1 MSATDGEAFDR
12 KSTVGDGE
20 KDIGD
25 SAENEHAD
33 AATKKGPSEAF
44 LQELQQENSSLK
56 QQLDAEK
63 ELRIKAQTDLKGVR
77 KQWKQLAQEQLSMQQ
92 TYSKPFHSVTDD
104 YLNQKARELRY
115 DVRCFAESYF
125 EDLVPQRWPQQPQNL
140 SVRMLPEAYEQCL
153 ACPVLAQSFVWRVLT
168 KMVFDHFEWPI
179 SGKARQPLRDISR
192 YLRPTSSQNDEE
204 ALKKFYT
211 WRAMSAEMVFN
222 AEASMNPQDSWKEF
236 EEFLIE
242 KYVDPFIF
250 SLIPKSKYGQYYEL
264 LGHIIQKAL
273 IMDQEISRQAA
284 WVHWD
289 FEYRDGHAE
298 TAAGIQQEGLLIVAA
313 PAMVKRGKS
322 SGEGFEE
329 EIVLLEADIRLVQ
342 EYRYDRYHPGLSFGR
357 LLSPRYS

>member
-1 MSATDGEAFDR
+1 MSATDGETSDW

-25 SAENEHAD
+25 SAENEYAD
-33 AATKKGPSEAF
+33 PVAKKGSSEAS
-44 LQELQQENSSLK
+44 LPELQQEISSLK

-125 EDLVPQRWPQQPQNL
+125 EDLVPRRWPQQPQHL
-140 SVRMLPEAYEQCL
+140 VRMLPEAYEQCL
-153 ACPVLAQSFVWRVLT
+153 ACPVLAESFVWQVLT
-168 KMVFDHFEWPI
+168 TMVFDRFEWPI
-179 SGKARQPLRDISR
+179 SGDVRQPLRDISR
-192 YLRPTSSQNDEE
+192 YLRPTSNQNDEE

-222 AEASMNPQDSWKEF
+222 AEASMNSQDSWKDF
-236 EEFLIE
+236 EESLIE
-242 KYVDPFIF
+242 KYVDPFIV
-250 SLIPKSKYGQYYEL
+250 SLIPKSKYEQYHEL
-264 LGHIIQKAL
+264 LSHIIQKAL

-289 FEYRDGHAE
+289 FEDQHGHAE
-298 TAAGIQQEGLLIVAA
+298 IVAGIQQEGLPIVAA

-342 EYRYDRYHPGLSFGR
+342 EYRYDRHHTGLSIGR
-357 LLSPRYS
+357 LLGPRYY